1 MRTGAFLRSTL
12 LLFAAACPALLL
24 AQFQQ
29 PTDEELKMTA
39 DPKAPGAAAVFLN
52 VTEISNNPLHFQSY
66 YARIKILTEKG
77 EALATV
83 ELPYEK
89 DEYQYEVAAIQ
100 GRTIHPDGTVV
111 PLTGKPA
118 DLLITKNGDTQYRRK
133 AFTLPSVEVGSIIEY
148 YFQLRCGEDYYFPL
162 PHWQVQ
168 HDYLVH
174 KAHYFFTPDMGDES
188 LAVSS
193 VLPAGVAPK
202 KEALGRFSLDLE
214 DVPPAPQEEWM
225 PPITS
230 ALFKVVFYYQDLNGL
245 DDFWQNAG
253 KKWSRSVEQFTEP
266 SKSFRGSVS
275 ALIAPGDTDLDK
287 AKKLY
292 KAVQSLDNT
301 DFSREK
307 SSAERKDLKL
317 KSVKRAEDGWKQ
329 KSGSRTEIALLYLS
343 MLRAAGLTAYAMRVV
358 DRNKGVFTP
367 SDFNLDQLDSTIV
380 ILSIDGKEMFLDPG
394 EKLCP
399 FQTVDWRHSRAAGLR
414 QSASGTV
421 IGTSP
426 PQAYGSNTVLRIA
439 DLTLD
444 SHGAVEGSIRFV
456 LSGQEA
462 LHWRQIALENDES
475 EVKKQFDEWVAGTV
489 PDGVEAHIDHFVAL
503 DDPESN
509 LTAIVNAHGTIATI
523 TSKRYLLPGLFFETR
538 GSHPFVNQDM
548 RRTPVDMHYGE
559 QISDEVVYHLPAG
572 LEVENAP
579 EANKIPWE
587 GHAVLLIKSKVE
599 PSQVTVTRTLA
610 RAFTLAKPEEYQ
622 YLRGFYLKVAAADQQ
637 QLILTASSAA
647 KGK

>member
-1 MRTGAFLRSTL
+1 
-12 LLFAAACPALLL
+12 
-24 AQFQQ
+24 
-29 PTDEELKMTA
+29 
-39 DPKAPGAAAVFLN
+39 
-52 VTEISNNPLHFQSY
+52 
-66 YARIKILTEKG
+66 
-77 EALATV
+77 
-83 ELPYEK
+83 
-89 DEYQYEVAAIQ
+89 
-100 GRTIHPDGTVV
+100 
-111 PLTGKPA
+111 
-118 DLLITKNGDTQYRRK
+118 
-133 AFTLPSVEVGSIIEY
+133 
-148 YFQLRCGEDYYFPL
+148 
-162 PHWQVQ
+162 
-168 HDYLVH
+168 
-174 KAHYFFTPDMGDES
+174 
-188 LAVSS
+188 
-193 VLPAGVAPK
+193 
-202 KEALGRFSLDLE
+202 
-214 DVPPAPQEEWM
+214 
-225 PPITS
+225 
-230 ALFKVVFYYQDLNGL
+230 
-245 DDFWQNAG
+245 
-253 KKWSRSVEQFTEP
+253 
-266 SKSFRGSVS
+266 
-275 ALIAPGDTDLDK
+275 
-287 AKKLY
+287 
-292 KAVQSLDNT
+292 VQSLDNT

-622 YLRGFYLKVAAADQQ
+622 DLRGFYLKVAAADQQ